1 MDESGDWRNMS
12 TMPSWLS
19 KVIHE
24 DPIIRKVSLASLVDR
39 FGNGLL
45 MSVLVIYFSF
55 IEGLGPG
62 KTALAL
68 SIGAAAGLIM
78 TIPAGHVVDRIG
90 QRTVVVVSMAANGIA
105 IMGLIFVHSF
115 IWLTICIAAD
125 SVANVFSR
133 NGQLTLIARVGDQ
146 KNAARNRA
154 YTRSINN
161 LGIGLGSL
169 GAGIALSI
177 NSASGYQVAI
187 FLDAC
192 TFLLGAVI
200 YTRVPHFPPT
210 LQEREKFDWSIF
222 KDGRYIAATM
232 MSAVTN
238 IHFIVQNIGIPI
250 WIVKYTDAP
259 RWWVSAVLILNTTS
273 VVLFQMRVSKR
284 SKPLNESANQY
295 LASGALIAVACL
307 LYASAEGPSAQIA
320 SLLLLIGMALHVVGE
335 LFISMVHWQISFDL
349 ADASRQ
355 GAYYGVWTFGNGIT
369 EIIGPTL
376 VTFALVSMG
385 KSGWALLALM
395 FFINVSLYR
404 FIVLRPK
411 RELRDSHQVKS

>member
-1 MDESGDWRNMS
+1 
-12 TMPSWLS
+12 
-19 KVIHE
+19 VIHE
-24 DPIIRKVSLASLVDR
+24 DPIIRKVSLASLIDR

-68 SIGAAAGLIM
+68 SIGAAAGLVM
-78 TIPAGHVVDRIG
+78 TIPAGHVVDRVG
-90 QRTVVVVSMAANGIA
+90 QRTVVVVSMFTNGLA
-105 IMGLIFVHSF
+105 IMAMAFVHSF
-115 IWLTICIAAD
+115 IWLAVCVAAD
-125 SVANVFSR
+125 SISNVFSR

-146 KNAARNRA
+146 KSAARNRA

-169 GAGIALSI
+169 GAGLALSI
-177 NSASGYQVAI
+177 NSAAGYKVAI
-187 FLDAC
+187 LLDAC
-192 TFLLGAVI
+192 TFFFGAFI
-200 YTRVPHFPPT
+200 YSLVPHFSAT

-232 MSAVTN
+232 MSAITN

-250 WIVKYTDAP
+250 WIVKYSHAP
-259 RWWVSAVLILNTTS
+259 RWWVSAVLILNTAA
-273 VVLFQMRVSKR
+273 VVLFQVRVSKK
-284 SKPLNESANQY
+284 SKPLKESARQY
-295 LASGALIAVACL
+295 LLSGSLIAGACL

-320 SLLLLIGMALHVVGE
+320 SLLFLAGMILHVIGE
-335 LFISMVHWQISFDL
+335 LFISMIHWQISFDL
-349 ADASRQ
+349 ADSSRQ
-355 GAYYGVWTFGNGIT
+355 GAYYGLWTFGNGLT

-385 KSGWALLALM
+385 KIGWALLALM
-395 FFINVSLYR
+395 FFVNVSLFR

-411 RELRDSHQVKS
+411 RVNLA